1 MLKKGI
7 SASLMCVDFA
17 DTKKDLDA
25 LARAGIE
32 YLHFDIMDGA
42 FVPNYTLGPWAVN
55 SLRGKTPIAFDIHL
69 MVERP
74 EAKIPYFDFQPGD
87 AVSVH
92 AESTPHLQRVLAG
105 LKGAG
110 LTAGVAINPAT
121 PLNALDYVTDV
132 ADFVL
137 VMTVNPG
144 YAGQKM
150 VPNALEKISRTRDYL
165 DAKGCAGT
173 EIQVDGNVSFENAV
187 RMAGAG
193 AGNFVAGTAG
203 LFRRDMDIEE
213 AAARLRACI
222 KTDG

>member
-1 MLKKGI
+1 MLGKGI

-17 DTKKDLDA
+17 DTKKDLAA
-25 LARAGIE
+25 LEKAKIE

-42 FVPNYTLGPWAVN
+42 FVPNYTLGPWAVS

-74 EAKIPYFDFQPGD
+74 ESKISYFNLEPGD

-105 LKGAG
+105 LKDAG
-110 LTAGVAINPAT
+110 MAAGVALNPAT
-121 PLNALDYVTDV
+121 PLTVLDYVTDV

-137 VMTVNPG
+137 IMTVNPG

-165 DAKGCAGT
+165 DAKGCADT
-173 EIQVDGNVSFENAV
+173 AIQVDGNVSFENAV
-187 RMAGAG
+187 KMAAAGAD
-193 AGNFVAGTAG
+193 NFVAGTAG
-203 LFRRDMDIEE
+203 LFRRDMSIEA
-213 AAARLRACI
+213 AAARLRECI
-222 KTDG
+222 RIVK